1 MQLKCHKHACRRLF
15 QQWILPSAHLKHA
28 ELHQCTAVTQLHGS
42 VLLSAPL
49 AHSYTVLSDR
59 LLFSTFTWYT
69 QMSEMTPGFAT
80 STVTPLWCSCSI
92 ERTEMR
98 SQNEKKVRTSVQDHQ
113 QQSLGSH
120 KSTSTFVP
128 SVCSTRG
135 DQDYVLI
142 AVSGTVHTNIVL
154 VPRMLTCCQR
164 TYITTLWEWTSW
176 GPCLL

>member
-1 MQLKCHKHACRRLF
+1 MPNHCFSNATQMPQTRLQTF
-15 QQWILPSAHLKHA
+15 ISAVNPSQRTSKARWTSSVHCSDA
-28 ELHQCTAVTQLHGS
+28 TTRFSVAFCTTGP
-42 VLLSAPL
+42 LLYSPL
-49 AHSYTVLSDR
+49 TDR

-80 STVTPLWCSCSI
+80 STVTPLWCSCSV

-128 SVCSTRG
+128 SVCNTRG

-142 AVSGTVHTNIVL
+142 AVRVEQST
-154 VPRMLTCCQR
+154 P
-164 TYITTLWEWTSW
+164 TLYWFQE
-176 GPCLL
+176 C